1 MTKRMECINF
11 LQLEIWDAYSRKYK
25 LSRKET
31 TDIFNKNKIWNYIK
45 SSYEAIEQDPIDE
58 LVTKVRKV
66 IISNEEGNKPR

>member
-1 MTKRMECINF
+1 MECINF

-45 SSYEAIEQDPIDE
+45 SSYEAIEQDPIGE
-58 LVTKVRKV
+58 LVTKIRKV
-66 IISNEEGNKPR
+66 INNEEQGRTKSKK